1 MLSFVNGKLLPFHEK
16 RNGGSSM
23 WRKNCIFVVRCPLK
37 VSCIRHPLCRVK
49 GLILLLISMARR
61 PTEGS
66 QLLPRAAPCRSPWRS
81 AEAREPCCSISCVG
95 LRLVHVSM
103 AGLRGRGCSHE
114 RSASLCAMRRKSR
127 RRNGGTVTGVEETGR
142 CLGVI

>member
-1 MLSFVNGKLLPFHEK
+1 MLSLVNGKLLPFHEK

-49 GLILLLISMARR
+49 GLILLLISTARR
-61 PTEGS
+61 STEGS

-81 AEAREPCCSISCVG
+81 C
-95 LRLVHVSM
+95 LSM
-103 AGLRGRGCSHE
+103 AARGGQGALLLHLLRWTAPCPRLHGGI
-114 RSASLCAMRRKSR
+114 AR
-127 RRNGGTVTGVEETGR
+127 RRRQPRAIGFALRDETEVPGAVTEAP
-142 CLGVI
+142 